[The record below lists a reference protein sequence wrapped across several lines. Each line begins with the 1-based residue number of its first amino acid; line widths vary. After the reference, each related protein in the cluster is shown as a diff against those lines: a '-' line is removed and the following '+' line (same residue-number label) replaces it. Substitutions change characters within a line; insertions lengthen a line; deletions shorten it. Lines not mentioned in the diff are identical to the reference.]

1 MKYINYAAWLP
12 SPAAP
17 LEVATAP
24 LPTPEDLAD
33 DEIIIKTHAV
43 AINPV
48 DWKIRDSPPDQNRF
62 GIKYPFV
69 LGEDVAG
76 EVLHVGKAVAA
87 ATGPRAFRAGDRV
100 MGYAMALGPGRGAPY
115 GGFQLYVRLRA
126 AAVARIPEGLSFEK
140 AVVLPLSV
148 STAAAGLYM
157 SSTLGLKLP
166 GASGSG
172 SGSVVARR
180 AEKGKDTL
188 LLWGGSS
195 SVGSSVVQLAVA
207 SGYSVVATASPANYA
222 YVRSLG
228 ADYVLDYHNPDVVG
242 ILSLLLRGSGARV
255 VGAYDAIGSEST
267 VRQAAAVL
275 AGVGGGRVAS
285 VGWVPS
291 SEDGGLGS
299 DGSGDKVEAVRVG
312 ATGIVDAEPEVA
324 SRIWGD
330 YVPAAMEDG
339 TLRPAP
345 RETVVGKGLYYVQ
358 GALDLNKRGVSASK
372 VVVQL

>member
-1 MKYINYAAWLP
+1 MKYVNYAAWLLAP
-12 SPAAP
+12 EAP

-24 LPTPEDLAD
+24 LPSADDLGD
-33 DEIIIKTHAV
+33 DEIIIKNHAA

-48 DWKIRDSPPDQNRF
+48 DWKIRDAPPGGNRF
-62 GIKYPFV
+62 GIAYPFV

-76 EVLHVGKAVAA
+76 EVLHVGAGAA
-87 ATGPRAFRAGDRV
+87 HLFQRGDRV
-100 MGYAMALGPGRGAPY
+100 LGYAMALGPKGGPAY

-126 AAVARIPEGLSFEK
+126 AAVAKIPAGLAYER

-157 SSTLGLKLP
+157 ASTLGLRLP
-166 GASGSG
+166 ASAAATSTRDWGKK
-172 SGSVVARR
+172 
-180 AEKGKDTL
+180 KGKETL

-195 SVGSSVVQLAVA
+195 SVGSSVVQLAAA
-207 SGYSVVATASPANYA
+207 SGYTVVATASPANYG

-242 ILSLLLRGSGARV
+242 ILALLLRGSGARV
-255 VGAYDAIGSEST
+255 VGAYDAIGAEAT

-275 AGVGGGRVAS
+275 AALGRGGRVVS
-285 VGWVPS
+285 VGAVPEEG
-291 SEDGGLGS
+291 EDLGE
-299 DGSGDKVEAVRVG
+299 GVEVVRVG

-324 SRIWGD
+324 RRVWGE
-330 YVPAAMEDG
+330 YVPAALESG
-339 TLRPAP
+339 ELKPAP
-345 RETVVGKGLYYVQ
+345 RETVVGRGLYYVQ
-358 GALDLNKRGVSASK
+358 GALDLSKRGVSASK